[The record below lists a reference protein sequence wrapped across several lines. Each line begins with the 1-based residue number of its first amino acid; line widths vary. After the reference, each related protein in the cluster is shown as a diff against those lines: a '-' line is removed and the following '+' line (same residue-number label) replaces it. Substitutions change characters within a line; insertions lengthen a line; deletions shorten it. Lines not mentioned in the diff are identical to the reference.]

1 MSVPKVIL
9 ASTSTYRRMLLMRL
23 GLDFDCVK
31 PNVCETPLTGEGGA
45 ELVVR
50 LSEAKARSVAI
61 DHPEAVII
69 GSDQVAV
76 LDRNIVGKPGTVANA
91 MAQLRQA
98 SGRQVVFYTG
108 ICCLLGAGVRQVDVV
123 TTRVTFQTLDEEK
136 IRRYVA
142 RDLPLDCAGSFKSEG
157 LGVTL
162 FDKIEGEDPSALI
175 GLPLIRLCR
184 MLEQVGVVFY

>member
-1 MSVPKVIL
+1 MNGPKVIL
-9 ASTSTYRRMLLMRL
+9 ASTSVYRRMLLMRL
-23 GLDFDCVK
+23 GLDFECVR
-31 PNVCETPLTGEGGA
+31 PHVSETPLMGEGGA

-50 LSEAKARSVAI
+50 LSEAKARAVAS
-61 DHPEAVII
+61 DYPEAVII

-76 LDRNIVGKPGTVANA
+76 LDGNIVGKPGTVANA

-108 ICCLLGAGVRQVDVV
+108 VCCLLGAGTCQVDIVS
-123 TTRVTFQTLDEEK
+123 TRVTFQTLDEDK

-162 FDKIEGEDPSALI
+162 FDKIEGDDPSALI

-184 MLEQVGVVFY
+184 MLEQAGVVFY

>member
-1 MSVPKVIL
+1 MSGPKVIL

-31 PNVCETPLTGEGGA
+31 PDVCEAPLMGEGGA
-45 ELVVR
+45 ALVVR
-50 LSEAKARSVAI
+50 LSEAKARSVAT

-91 MAQLRQA
+91 VAQLRQA

-108 ICCLLGAGVRQVDVV
+108 VCCLLGSGACQVDVV
-123 TTRVTFQTLDEEK
+123 TTRVTFQTLDEDK
-136 IRRYVA
+136 ICRYVA

-184 MLEQVGVVFY
+184 MLEQAGVIFY